1 MLRLGV
7 SLRTRLTLWYG
18 ALLALALLAFSTFLF
33 FTLQQSLASS
43 MDTRLGVRADQIRRE
58 VGPSI
63 GNLGLQPED
72 VPPGKL
78 QSTLGEFVEPGIY
91 VQLLTTK
98 GAVIA
103 APPNLVG
110 GELPV
115 PQSSRQAILEDRRI
129 FETIPVASGDANVRL
144 LTEPIHQ
151 TGTEDVV
158 GAVQVA
164 ESLTPFENTMAAV
177 ARLLLTAGLVAL
189 LLAVIVGWLLT
200 RAALSPVA
208 RITETARH
216 IAATG
221 DYRRRLH
228 VEPPRFGH
236 GDELFFLAAT
246 FNDMIA
252 RLEHM
257 LESQRRLLADTSHE
271 LRNPITIIRGN
282 LALLRRESVPD
293 ATRHEAVVEA
303 EEEAARMGRLVGD
316 LLLLARADAGEP
328 PTLQREPVDLAEL
341 ATEVVE
347 RARPQAADRR
357 LTLSIEGLCT
367 VLGDRDR
374 LKQLIANL
382 VENAVRYTPTN
393 GRIEVSL
400 TGAFAAS
407 VSGAVAGRA
416 VQQRARAARSRSA
429 RASGSS
435 TDMALLSIADSG
447 IGISPA
453 DLPHVFERFFR
464 ADKARSRAHGG
475 TGLGLSIAQYIAQA
489 HGGRIDVSS
498 EGTNRGSI
506 FAVRLPLAP
515 DQPRPSAPTPQ
526 IPSSSAAVP
535 LGR

>member
-7 SLRTRLTLWYG
+7 SLRTRLTVWYG
-18 ALLALALLAFSTFLF
+18 ALLALTLLGFSTFLY
-33 FTLQQSLASS
+33 FTLQQNLATS
-43 MDTRLGVRADQIRRE
+43 MDTRLGLRADQIRRE

-63 GNLGLQPED
+63 GNLLQPED
-72 VPPGKL
+72 IAPGKL
-78 QSTLGEFVEPGIY
+78 ESTLGEFVEPGIY
-91 VQLLTTK
+91 VQLLNQK

-115 PQSSRQAILEDRRI
+115 PPSSRQAIAEDRRI
-129 FETIPVASGDANVRL
+129 YITLPVASGDAQVRL

-151 TGTEDVV
+151 TGTNEVV

-164 ESLTPFENTMAAV
+164 ESLTPFESTMSAM
-177 ARLLLTAGLVAL
+177 ARLLLSAGAAGL
-189 LLAVIVGWLLT
+189 LLAVVVGWLLT
-200 RAALSPVA
+200 GAALSPVFW
-208 RITETARH
+208 ITETARH

-221 DYRRRLH
+221 DYRQRLD
-228 VEPPRFGH
+228 VIAPRFGK
-236 GDELFFLAAT
+236 GDELFFLAST

-282 LALLRRESVPD
+282 LALLRRDGVPE
-293 ATRHEAVVEA
+293 ATRREAVVEA

-328 PTLQREPVDLAEL
+328 QSLQREPVDLAEV

-347 RARPQAADRR
+347 RARPQAEGRR
-357 LTLSIEGLCT
+357 LALHVDGNSV

-374 LKQLIANL
+374 LKQLVANL
-382 VENAVRYTPTN
+382 VENAVRYTPRN
-393 GRIEVSL
+393 GRIDVVV
-400 TGAFAAS
+400 TGPPIS
-407 VSGAVAGRA
+407 A
-416 VQQRARAARSRSA
+416 VQQSSRIARSRNA
-429 RASGSS
+429 RDSGDS
-435 TDMALLSIADSG
+435 TDMALLTVADSG
-447 IGISPA
+447 IGISPT

-475 TGLGLSIAQYIAQA
+475 TGLGLSIAQFIVQA
-489 HGGRIDVSS
+489 HGGSIHAAS
-498 EGTNRGSI
+498 EGPDRGST
-506 FAVRLPLAP
+506 FTVRLPSLPVAKTG
-515 DQPRPSAPTPQ
+515 QPIALPS
-526 IPSSSAAVP
+526 
-535 LGR
+535 